1 MKFSGISA
9 RLTARLFPVLG
20 PPPLGPFDEE
30 HATVKPCP
38 LCGAAMDAH
47 EIERT
52 PGRPT
57 RLHCPAPT
65 TL

>member
-1 MKFSGISA
+1 MKISSLSA
-9 RLTARLFPVLG
+9 RLNKALFPYLG
-20 PPPLGPFDEE
+20 PAQIGPFDEQ
-30 HATVKPCP
+30 HDTIKPCP

-57 RLHCPAPT
+57 RLHCPV
-65 TL
+65 